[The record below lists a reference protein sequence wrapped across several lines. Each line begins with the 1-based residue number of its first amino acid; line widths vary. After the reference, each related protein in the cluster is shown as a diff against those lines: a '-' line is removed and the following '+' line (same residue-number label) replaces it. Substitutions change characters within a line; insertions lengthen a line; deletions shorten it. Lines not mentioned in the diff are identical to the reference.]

1 MPDRK
6 KVIKGF
12 ELCLKTIEEPDCRK
26 ECLYYEACQKYEGR
40 VIFQPLMRDALALLK
55 EQEPRVMTLG
65 EIFTAQKTD
74 TWYEIRNEET
84 IHPLMLV
91 ETENSIK
98 NQCAYFWPGTVAP
111 IKGYGKTWR
120 CWTARPTDERR
131 KAVKWE

>member
-1 MPDRK
+1 MNK
-6 KVIKGF
+6 LV
-12 ELCLKTIEEPDCRK
+12 
-26 ECLYYEACQKYEGR
+26 
-40 VIFQPLMRDALALLK
+40 LLK

-98 NQCAYFWPGTVAP
+98 HQCAYFWPEFVAP